1 LWKSRRTISCCNH
14 FCIYYGSW
22 LAHFVLWRE
31 RKGRT
36 NSKLDSEVNVIFD
49 FDICFPARPYALDFS
64 ATECFAAARDSTTSS
79 GKVDN
84 SLDFKMFEGKKG
96 IPKREEAAF
105 NLNIQIV
112 QRTDRASEWVAVD
125 DVIYPLRYTIEKDDE
140 ETKMKCESARLE
152 VRMRGKKIHVSS
164 LIVSS

>member
-1 LWKSRRTISCCNH
+1 
-14 FCIYYGSW
+14 
-22 LAHFVLWRE
+22 
-31 RKGRT
+31 
-36 NSKLDSEVNVIFD
+36 
-49 FDICFPARPYALDFS
+49 
-64 ATECFAAARDSTTSS
+64 
-79 GKVDN
+79 
-84 SLDFKMFEGKKG
+84 MFEGKKG